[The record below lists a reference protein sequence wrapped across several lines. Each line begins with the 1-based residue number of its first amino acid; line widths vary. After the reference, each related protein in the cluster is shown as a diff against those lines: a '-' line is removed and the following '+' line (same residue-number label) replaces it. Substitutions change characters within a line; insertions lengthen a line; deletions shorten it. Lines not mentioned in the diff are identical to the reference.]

1 MTILVAFAD
10 LTYTEKGISSNAFPY
25 AGAVV
30 SSYAKKKLKDEIEVE
45 LFKYPSDFKN
55 YLESRE
61 PKIVCFTNYTWT
73 MEISYQFA
81 KNIKIKYPKAVTIF
95 GGPNYPNETHTQ
107 KSFLLSYPA
116 IDFYVKGEGETAFLN
131 LYENLKKY
139 NFDPNILKSQKL
151 NIGNCHYIH
160 NEELF
165 VGETL
170 PRVEELDDIPSPYLT
185 GMFDKFF
192 DKYLVPTI
200 QTSRGCPFKC
210 SFCQEGKDYFTRI
223 CKYSIDRVKADLEYI
238 SKKAIVPNLYIV
250 DSNFGMYKQDIE
262 ISKAIAEIQN
272 KTGWPKFVETAL
284 GKSKKVM
291 EVIKILE
298 GSLQGEV
305 AIQSTDKEVLD
316 QVKRKNVPDQTQI
329 EVMNH
334 ADATVGTSFSEV
346 ILCLP
351 GDTLD
356 KHIKSMCDMIDKGF
370 STVRSHQLLLLPDSE
385 MYSEEYRKKCNME
398 TRFRLQ
404 PKCLQEFQ
412 LYDNKFPCAEIDE
425 VCVSNETMP
434 YEDYLKGR
442 VFDLSVEIFFNSG
455 IFREY
460 VNLLNQYSIKAS
472 ALIKKINSNISN
484 SSLKEFYESF
494 VKDNEES
501 LWNDKSELEKYI
513 KGQDVVKK
521 INDENLRINEQLTY
535 RAMAFF
541 YKMEDLHNIVLEST
555 ISLLNEISAINDE
568 NENYLKQLTK
578 FSLLRKNNL
587 LSQEKTLREK
597 FNYDFTKISKSNF
610 SGSPFLHFKREPVN
624 INFFHSSEQQK
635 IFSSYIEQFGKS
647 KQNLGYMLSRSMV
660 NTFYRN
666 TVIDNN

>member
-1 MTILVAFAD
+1 M
-10 LTYTEKGISSNAFPY
+10 
-25 AGAVV
+25 
-30 SSYAKKKLKDEIEVE
+30 
-45 LFKYPSDFKN
+45 
-55 YLESRE
+55 
-61 PKIVCFTNYTWT
+61 
-73 MEISYQFA
+73 
-81 KNIKIKYPKAVTIF
+81 
-95 GGPNYPNETHTQ
+95 
-107 KSFLLSYPA
+107 
-116 IDFYVKGEGETAFLN
+116 
-131 LYENLKKY
+131 
-139 NFDPNILKSQKL
+139 
-151 NIGNCHYIH
+151 
-160 NEELF
+160 
-165 VGETL
+165 
-170 PRVEELDDIPSPYLT
+170 
-185 GMFDKFF
+185 
-192 DKYLVPTI
+192 
-200 QTSRGCPFKC
+200 
-210 SFCQEGKDYFTRI
+210 
-223 CKYSIDRVKADLEYI
+223 
-238 SKKAIVPNLYIV
+238 
-250 DSNFGMYKQDIE
+250 
-262 ISKAIAEIQN
+262 
-272 KTGWPKFVETAL
+272 

-541 YKMEDLHNIVLEST
+541 YKM
-555 ISLLNEISAINDE
+555 
-568 NENYLKQLTK
+568 
-578 FSLLRKNNL
+578 
-587 LSQEKTLREK
+587 
-597 FNYDFTKISKSNF
+597 
-610 SGSPFLHFKREPVN
+610 
-624 INFFHSSEQQK
+624 
-635 IFSSYIEQFGKS
+635 
-647 KQNLGYMLSRSMV
+647 
-660 NTFYRN
+660 
-666 TVIDNN
+666 